1 MTPYSTGIVP
11 TTNHRRVFIKD
22 TYQLSQNLI
31 VTYSLQQILHNNNR
45 VSFINGNN
53 INLNL

>member
-22 TYQLSQNLI
+22 MYQLSQNFI
-31 VTYSLQQILHNNNR
+31 VTYSLQQILHNR